1 MTTCAYYHWQVHFV
15 KKKQATQ
22 TGNKTPCC
30 THRDHGN
37 LVTESHRVSSN
48 NSEDRDGHINDW
60 GKKTISTAPKRR
72 TKTFKIKVSTTL
84 NQTTV
89 NSARARHVYFSR
101 LATDHKGQRAI
112 ILRSSTQG
120 TNICSLLKKV
130 RSPEILWHN

>member
-1 MTTCAYYHWQVHFV
+1 MERELEIRQPPNPVETASCISRLLF
-15 KKKQATQ
+15 
-22 TGNKTPCC
+22 
-30 THRDHGN
+30 
-37 LVTESHRVSSN
+37 
-48 NSEDRDGHINDW
+48 RDGHINDW

-120 TNICSLLKKV
+120 TNICSLLKEV
-130 RSPEILWHN
+130 RSPELLWLN